1 MAEPAP
7 ATENNEARR
16 IEMLRAAA
24 ELICE
29 RGFGDTRI
37 ADVAKRAGVSSAL
50 VIYYFGTRDRLLVDA
65 LRFSE
70 ESFYEAAEKMLAEV
84 TSLRERLSL
93 LIKWTCVPEADNEIP
108 GAWGLWF
115 DLWAQ
120 AFRHDEVRAG
130 RVELDARWRRM
141 IVDAIKSAEASDEL
155 DVEVDARLFAL
166 EFSALLDGLSI
177 QVALDDPEVDSD
189 LAYKLA
195 MRFAERELNLPPVK
209 TPARPR
215 SRLERRRAELF
226 GLVSATGSEIGLALL
241 RCSTLTASWVQ
252 THVTAAPGRWVTD
265 AGPDML
271 GTSTINLDGAP
282 TSTCTWVERPEIHHL
297 RHRAADRVVPLAH
310 W

>member
-65 LRFSE
+65 LRYSE
-70 ESFYEAAEKMLAEV
+70 ESFYEACEKMLAEV
-84 TSLRERLSL
+84 SSLRERLSL
-93 LIKWTCVPEADNEIP
+93 LIKWTCVPSGDNEIP

-120 AFRHDEVRAG
+120 AFRHDEVKAG

-141 IVDAIKSAEASDEL
+141 IVDAIRSGEASSEL
-155 DVEVDARLFAL
+155 DVPIDARMFAL
-166 EFSALLDGLSI
+166 EFGALLDGLSI
-177 QVALDDPEVDSD
+177 QVALEDPEVDSSV
-189 LAYKLA
+189 AYDIA
-195 MRFAERELNLPPVK
+195 MRFAERELNLPPEK
-209 TPARPR
+209 KRK
-215 SRLERRRAELF
+215 
-226 GLVSATGSEIGLALL
+226 
-241 RCSTLTASWVQ
+241 
-252 THVTAAPGRWVTD
+252 
-265 AGPDML
+265 
-271 GTSTINLDGAP
+271 
-282 TSTCTWVERPEIHHL
+282 
-297 RHRAADRVVPLAH
+297 RAAKVKAR
-310 W
+310 

>member
-16 IEMLRAAA
+16 IEMLRVAA

-65 LRFSE
+65 LRHSE

-120 AFRHDEVRAG
+120 AFRHDEVKAG
-130 RVELDARWRRM
+130 RVELDARWRKM

-155 DVEVDARLFAL
+155 DVDVDARLFAL

-177 QVALDDPEVDSD
+177 QVALDDPEVDSEV
-189 LAYKLA
+189 AYQIA
-195 MRFAERELNLPPVK
+195 MRFAERELNLPPAK
-209 TPARPR
+209 KAKKPAK
-215 SRLERRRAELF
+215 AK
-226 GLVSATGSEIGLALL
+226 G
-241 RCSTLTASWVQ
+241 
-252 THVTAAPGRWVTD
+252 
-265 AGPDML
+265 
-271 GTSTINLDGAP
+271 
-282 TSTCTWVERPEIHHL
+282 
-297 RHRAADRVVPLAH
+297 
-310 W
+310 

>member
-1 MAEPAP
+1 MADPAP

-120 AFRHDEVRAG
+120 AFRHNEVKAG
-130 RVELDARWRRM
+130 REDLDARWRKM
-141 IVDAIKSAEASDEL
+141 IVDAVESADL
-155 DVEVDARLFAL
+155 DTEIDVRMFAL
-166 EFSALLDGLSI
+166 EFAALLDGLSI
-177 QVALDDPEVDSD
+177 QVALEDPEVDSD
-189 LAYKLA
+189 LAYLIA
-195 MRFAERELNLPPVK
+195 MRFAERELNLAPQK
-209 TPARPR
+209 ALRKKASSG
-215 SRLERRRAELF
+215 SR
-226 GLVSATGSEIGLALL
+226 
-241 RCSTLTASWVQ
+241 
-252 THVTAAPGRWVTD
+252 
-265 AGPDML
+265 
-271 GTSTINLDGAP
+271 
-282 TSTCTWVERPEIHHL
+282 
-297 RHRAADRVVPLAH
+297 
-310 W
+310 

>member
-1 MAEPAP
+1 MADPAP

-16 IEMLRAAA
+16 IEMLHAAA

-65 LRFSE
+65 LRYSE
-70 ESFYEAAEKMLAEV
+70 ESGYEAAEKKLAELP
-84 TSLRERLSL
+84 SLRERLSL
-93 LIKWTCVPEADNEIP
+93 LIEWTCVPDSDNEIP

-120 AFRHDEVRAG
+120 AFRRDEVKAG

-155 DVEVDARLFAL
+155 GVDVDARLFAL

-177 QVALDDPEVDSD
+177 QVALDDPEVDSKI
-189 LAYKLA
+189 ACGIA
-195 MRFAERELNLPPVK
+195 MRFAERELNLPPVTK
-209 TPARPR
+209 PRKNARQR
-215 SRLERRRAELF
+215 
-226 GLVSATGSEIGLALL
+226 
-241 RCSTLTASWVQ
+241 
-252 THVTAAPGRWVTD
+252 GR
-265 AGPDML
+265 
-271 GTSTINLDGAP
+271 
-282 TSTCTWVERPEIHHL
+282 
-297 RHRAADRVVPLAH
+297 
-310 W
+310 